1 MAYHF
6 PGMWTK
12 KNRPLYDRSH
22 LRYESDLTD
31 AEWAL
36 VAPLIPPAKHGGAHR
51 TVDVREVVNG
61 LMYILSTSCQWRA
74 IPKDLPPRSTLHDYL
89 DRWDDDG
96 TLERIHYVLYVQCRE
111 QAGRQ
116 ASPTVAIIDS
126 QSVKSAEKGGRAIDP
141 AGYDSG
147 KKIKG
152 KKRHLLVDTEGLVL
166 QVIVHAADIQDRDGG
181 MLLLATLFGLFPFL
195 RTLYADAGYQGPKF
209 QNALKRVLRRV
220 KLEIVKR
227 SDAAKGF
234 VVLPKR
240 WIVERT
246 IGWLNRCRR
255 LAKDW
260 ENLNRKALAF
270 LRLASIRLM
279 VRRLCKAT

>member
-1 MAYHF
+1 
-6 PGMWTK
+6 MWTK
-12 KNRPLYDRSH
+12 KNRLLYDRSH

-36 VAPLIPPAKHGGAHR
+36 VAPLIPQAKRGGAHR
-51 TVDVREVVNG
+51 TVDVREVLNG
-61 LMYILSTSCQWRA
+61 LLYILSTGCQWRA
-74 IPKDLPPRSTLHDYL
+74 IPKDLPPRSTVHDYF
-89 DRWDDDG
+89 DRWGYDG
-96 TLERIHYVLYVQCRE
+96 TLERIHHALYVQCRA
-111 QAGRQ
+111 QAGRE

-141 AGYDSG
+141 PGYDAG
-147 KKIKG
+147 KRIKG

-166 QVIVHAADIQDRDGG
+166 QFVVHAADIQDRDGG
-181 MLLLATLFGLFPFL
+181 VLLLATLFGLFPFL
-195 RTLYADAGYQGPKF
+195 RKLYADAGYQGAKF
-209 QNALKRVLRRV
+209 QNALKRVLRQV

-227 SDAAKGF
+227 SDAAQGF